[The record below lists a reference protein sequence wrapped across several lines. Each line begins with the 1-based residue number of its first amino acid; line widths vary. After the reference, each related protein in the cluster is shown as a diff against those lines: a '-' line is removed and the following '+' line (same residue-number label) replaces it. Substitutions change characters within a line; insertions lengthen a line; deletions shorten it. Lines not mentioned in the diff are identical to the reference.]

1 MDRQNSSAQGHD
13 WWSERA
19 GEVCQAMMD
28 CLNRNT
34 QAYLISADS
43 DGRIAGCN
51 DAMANLLGL
60 SRDEDKVES
69 IWDKLTAADGARLTE
84 RLGQPQISAEP
95 LLLNFVSPDH
105 TPTTLDCGLALMPG
119 GHFAIVGTRARSS
132 VGDAE
137 LAWIQ
142 LNNDFATLS
151 RENAR
156 KGKQLELKNSEL
168 LRTNEELREA
178 RTAALQAAQAKSEF
192 LRQMSHE
199 IRTPMNGVLGIVQ
212 LLLTTGLSAE
222 QREYADVALNSG
234 RALLAIINDILD
246 LSKIEAGK
254 IVLEKLDFDLRG
266 TLEEAMGALR
276 FQAEAKGLTLS
287 SWVAP
292 EIPEQLRGDCNR
304 LRQVL
309 NNLTAN
315 AIKFTEQGGVSIRVE
330 LSNEND
336 GKATV
341 RFAVTDTGIGI
352 RPEQAAALFS
362 PFVQADVS
370 TTRKY
375 GGTGLGLSISKQLVE
390 LMSGEIGLESREG
403 EGSTFWFTAVFETP
417 AEKAVAPTA
426 QPVPASHGKSAS
438 EWMERPEKEARILVA
453 DDCPINR
460 YVALALLG
468 RLGYKADAVN
478 GGAEAVE
485 ALQHSEYDLVL
496 MDCEMPM
503 INGYEATRRI
513 RDSGN
518 PRVPI
523 VAVTAHAMEDERER
537 CIRAGMDDFLAKP
550 LEFRGLAEMLAKWLT
565 TAGAEVAVDT
575 AEPAV
580 PAQAPAIFDSETLLK
595 RLMGD
600 RGLAGRVVQ
609 KYLEEFPSQLNHL
622 RERLAEKD
630 WRGARLQAHAI
641 KESAGTISAGG
652 VRAVA
657 MEMERSAAAGELESF
672 SELLR
677 RAVAEFETLMR
688 TLEQTGWEL

>member
-1 MDRQNSSAQGHD
+1 M
-13 WWSERA
+13 
-19 GEVCQAMMD
+19 VD
-28 CLNRNT
+28 CLNRNR

-43 DGRIAGCN
+43 DGRIVGWN

-60 SRDEDKVES
+60 RRNEDKVES
-69 IWDKLTAADGARLTE
+69 LWDKLTAADGARLKE
-84 RLGQPQISAEP
+84 RLEQPQLSSEP

-119 GHFAIVGTRARSS
+119 GHFAIVGARARNSA
-132 VGDAE
+132 GDAE
-137 LAWIQ
+137 LAWIR
-142 LNNDFATLS
+142 LNNNFATLS

-156 KGKQLELKNSEL
+156 KGKQLELKNCEL
-168 LRTNEELREA
+168 QRANEELVEA

-199 IRTPMNGVLGIVQ
+199 IRTPMNAVLGMVQ
-212 LLLTTGLSAE
+212 LLLTSDLSAE
-222 QREYADVALNSG
+222 QRQYVDVALNSG

-246 LSKIEAGK
+246 LSKIEAGRM
-254 IVLEKLDFDLRG
+254 VLEKLDFDLRG
-266 TLEEAMGALR
+266 TLEDAIGALR
-276 FQAEAKGLTLS
+276 FQAEAKGLTVS
-287 SWVAP
+287 SRVAA
-292 EIPEQLRGDCNR
+292 EIPDLLRGDCQR

-309 NNLTAN
+309 NNLAAN
-315 AIKFTEQGGVSIRVE
+315 AIKFTERGGVSISVE
-330 LSNEND
+330 LLSETD
-336 GKATV
+336 GKARV

-375 GGTGLGLSISKQLVE
+375 GGTGLGLSISKRLVE

-417 AEKAVAPTA
+417 AEKAVAPTTE
-426 QPVPASHGKSAS
+426 PLPASRGKSGS
-438 EWMERPEKEARILVA
+438 ERMEGRGNGARILVA
-453 DDCPINR
+453 DDDPTNR

-468 RLGYKADAVN
+468 RLGYKADAVS

-485 ALQHSEYDLVL
+485 ALQQGEYDVVL
-496 MDCEMPM
+496 MDCEMPGM
-503 INGYEATRRI
+503 DGYEATRRI

-518 PRVPI
+518 PLPI
-523 VAVTAHAMEDERER
+523 VAVTAHAMADEREK
-537 CIRAGMDDFLAKP
+537 CIRAGMNDFLAKP
-550 LEFRGLAEMLAKWLT
+550 LDFQGLAEILAKWLQAT
-565 TAGAEVAVDT
+565 NAGVEVDT
-575 AEPAV
+575 AGPAG

-600 RGLAGRVVQ
+600 RALAGTVIN
-609 KYLEEFPSQLNHL
+609 KYLEEFPSQLNDL

-630 WRGARLQAHAI
+630 WRGARLQAHTLKDA
-641 KESAGTISAGG
+641 AGTVSAGG

-657 MEMERSAAAGELESF
+657 MEMEHAAAAGELDGF
-672 SELLR
+672 GELLR

-688 TLEQTGWEL
+688 TLEQTGWA